1 MLLTSSQVSI
11 ALSSTVVVVCAIAV
25 FLAGYVLQQHAVEN
39 LHATLRPHNPIS
51 RARDAQAGNSQGLSG
66 LQKPLDLLK
75 TQLYLKK
82 DNAFDWSRLAHAQ
95 VVKSHEDICD
105 ALIILHELYRSRSAA
120 PKLLL
125 FPRIWI
131 REQSGSEPIDE
142 QLESSVRLLRKA
154 SRLYRAILVPIGPL
168 VDGSDGKLISMDVIC
183 FSDG

>member
-1 MLLTSSQVSI
+1 VSI
-11 ALSSTVVVVCAIAV
+11 ALSSTVVIICAFAL
-25 FLAGYVLQQHAVEN
+25 FLAGYVVQQHTVEN
-39 LHATLRPHNPIS
+39 LHAALRPHNPIS
-51 RARDAQAGNSQGLSG
+51 RIRDAQADNASEQSG

-75 TQLYLKK
+75 SKFHLKK
-82 DNAFDWSRLAHAQ
+82 DSAFDWSRLAYAQ

-125 FPRIWI
+125 FPRTWI

-142 QLESSVRLLRKA
+142 ELESSVRLLRKA

-168 VDGSDGKLISMDVIC
+168 VEGSNGEFVVTNETRLKDS
-183 FSDG
+183 